1 MDDRPAPLVPVPD
14 WPWYG
19 MEDDLLPAIDR
30 WQAAGLDIALATL
43 VHIEGTSPR
52 PNGSEMAIASNGE
65 CAGYVSGGCV
75 EAAVVHAALDC
86 MESGLPVLLDYGA
99 GSPVIDLQLSC
110 GGRIHVLVR
119 PLHLPEAY
127 LAELQRARL
136 MRRTVTVMT
145 DMATAAWSVRDG
157 AHRAPGGWF
166 GKVVAPPLRLIVVG
180 SDPVA
185 LAVLLQAVSAGIEV
199 VLIRPNGPATP
210 PPAIPLAAYH
220 SGPLAPAL
228 AACRVDRRT
237 AVYTFTHDDD
247 QDDVALSRAIE
258 HGAFAAGALG
268 SRQKTL
274 LRRQRLTA
282 SGYSKAAID
291 ALHLPAG
298 VKAPAIHGPRQIAAT
313 VISQILCAAPVD

>member
-1 MDDRPAPLVPVPD
+1 MPD

-43 VHIEGTSPR
+43 VKIEGTSPR
-52 PNGSEMAIASNGE
+52 PVGSEMAIASNGE

-75 EAAVVHAALDC
+75 EAAVVHAALDS
-86 MESGLPVLLDYGA
+86 MESGVPVLLDYGA
-99 GSPVIDLQLSC
+99 GSPVIDLQLTC

-119 PLHLPEAY
+119 PLHLPDAF
-127 LAELQRARL
+127 LAELRRARTT
-136 MRRTVTVMT
+136 RRTVTVMT
-145 DMATAAWSVRDG
+145 DRATGAWSVRDG

-166 GKVVAPPLRLIVVG
+166 AKVVAPPLRLVVVG

-185 LAVLLQAVSAGIEV
+185 LAVLMQAVAVGMEA
-199 VLIRPNGPATP
+199 VLVRPNGPAVP
-210 PPAIPLAAYH
+210 PPGISLAAYH
-220 SGPLAPAL
+220 GGQLAPAL
-228 AACRVDRRT
+228 AACRIDRRT

-268 SRQKTL
+268 SRHKTG
-274 LRRQRLTA
+274 LRRTRLA
-282 SGYSKAAID
+282 AAGYSRAAID

-298 VKAPAIHGPRQIAAT
+298 VKAPAVQGPRQIAAT
-313 VISQILCAAPVD
+313 IISEILCAAPSE